1 MLTKKKKL
9 SKKAIKEDKLVELYY
24 KAYGYFDDNKSQVFT
39 YAGVLVIVIL
49 AAIWYVNH
57 NNQENKA
64 AAIQLA
70 AVMNYYD
77 NGAYLEAIE
86 GQAGTN
92 VIGLKKIVDQ
102 YGSTE
107 NGETAKIYLA
117 NSYNRLGKLDLAF
130 KYYKDYDGSISMY
143 EAASYAGQA
152 GYYAGKKEYN
162 KAADL
167 YIKASR
173 VSSDNVL
180 NADYLLRAG
189 INYLA
194 ANEKNEAKNAL
205 EKIKK
210 DYDTSPEARQVN
222 QYLAQ
227 VD

>member
-9 SKKAIKEDKLVELYY
+9 TKKEIKQDKLIEVYY
-24 KAYGYFDDNKSQVFT
+24 KVYGYFDENKSQVIT
-39 YAGVLVIVIL
+39 YAGVFVVIIL
-49 AAIWYVNH
+49 AAIWYINH
-57 NNQENKA
+57 KNQQNNKA
-64 AAIQLA
+64 GVQLA
-70 AVMNYYD
+70 SVMNLYD

-92 VIGLKKIVDQ
+92 VIGLKKIVAL

-117 NSYNRLGKLDLAF
+117 NSYNRLGKVDDAF
-130 KYYKDYDGSISMY
+130 KYYKDYDGSIGMY
-143 EAASYAGQA
+143 QAAAYAGQA
-152 GYYAGKKEYN
+152 GYYADKNEYT
-162 KAADL
+162 KAAEL

-173 VSSDNVL
+173 VTPNDVL
-180 NADYLLRAG
+180 NADYLLHAG

-194 ANEKNEAKNAL
+194 ANEKTEAKNAF
-205 EKIKK
+205 EKIRK
-210 DYDTSPEARQVN
+210 DYDTSPEASKVN

>member
-9 SKKAIKEDKLVELYY
+9 SKKEIKQDKLVEFYY
-24 KAYGYFDDNKSQVFT
+24 KAYGYFDDNKSQLIT
-39 YAGVLVIVIL
+39 YGTVLVVIIL
-49 AAIWYVNH
+49 AAIWYINH
-57 NNQENKA
+57 KNQQNNA
-64 AAIQLA
+64 AGIQLA

-92 VIGLKKIVDQ
+92 VIGLKRIVEQ

-117 NSYNRLGKLDLAF
+117 NSYNRLGKTDDAF
-130 KYYKDYDGSISMY
+130 KYYKDYNGSIKIY
-143 EAASYAGQA
+143 QAAAYAGQA
-152 GYYAGKKEYN
+152 GYYADKNEYK

-167 YIKASR
+167 YLEASR
-173 VSSDNVL
+173 VSEEDVL
-180 NADYLLRAG
+180 NAEYLLHAG
-189 INYLA
+189 INFLA
-194 ANEKNEAKNAL
+194 ANEKSEAKSAF

-210 DYDTSPEARQVN
+210 DYNTSPEAGKVN

>member
-24 KAYGYFDDNKSQVFT
+24 KAYGYFDDNKSQVIT
-39 YAGVLVIVIL
+39 YAAVIVVIIL

-57 NNQENKA
+57 KNQENNA
-64 AAIQLA
+64 AAVQLA

-92 VIGLKKIVDQ
+92 VIGLKKIVEQ

-117 NSYNRLGKLDLAF
+117 NSYNRLGKIDQAF

-152 GYYAGKKEYN
+152 GYYADKKEYN

>member
-9 SKKAIKEDKLVELYY
+9 SKKEIKEDKLVEVYY
-24 KAYGYFDDNKSQVFT
+24 KAYGYFDENKSQVLT
-39 YAGVLVIVIL
+39 YAGVLVVIIL
-49 AAIWYVNH
+49 AAIWYINH
-57 NNQENKA
+57 KNQQNNQA
-64 AAIQLA
+64 GVQLA
-70 AVMNYYD
+70 SIMNLYD

-92 VIGLKKIVDQ
+92 VIGLKKIVAQ

-117 NSYNRLGKLDLAF
+117 NSYNRLGKLDQAF

-143 EAASYAGQA
+143 EAAAYAGQG
-152 GYYAGKKEYN
+152 GYYADKKEYN

-180 NADYLLRAG
+180 NANYLLQAG

-194 ANEKNEAKNAL
+194 ANDKNEAKNAL

-210 DYDTSPEARQVN
+210 DYDTSPEASQVN